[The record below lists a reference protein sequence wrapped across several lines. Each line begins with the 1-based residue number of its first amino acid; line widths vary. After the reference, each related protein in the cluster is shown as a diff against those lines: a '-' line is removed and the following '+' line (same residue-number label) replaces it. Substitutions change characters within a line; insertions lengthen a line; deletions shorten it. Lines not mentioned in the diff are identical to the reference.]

1 MPTLM
6 QEELECWSQALLEG
20 AGLEAQA
27 AETVAVSLVAANRRG
42 VDSHGVARLPVYAQR
57 LRVGSMNGRPQPKV
71 ERVHGAV
78 ALIDADHG
86 PGQVAGVLAT
96 DLSIELARRH
106 GVGAVAVHRS
116 SHYGTAAYY
125 AIRAARAGLVG
136 ISTTNA
142 EPFVI
147 PFGGLL
153 PALGTNPIA
162 LAAPTPTGIF
172 DVDMASS
179 QVAHNKIRNAAAEG
193 RSIPEGWGVDEQG
206 HPTTDPNQV
215 FAAVPLGGYK
225 GYGLAVLVEILSAVL
240 AGSGITHGVGRL
252 VEELERPQ
260 DVGHFHL
267 ALDPEPLVGSARF
280 AELLGG
286 LLEELKAIPAG
297 PDAGEVLVPG
307 EPQAR
312 IQAERDRLGIP
323 LPDAQWALL
332 EGLSRELGVPVP
344 DRVGEL

>member
-6 QEELECWSQALLEG
+6 PEELERWSQALLAG
-20 AGLEAQA
+20 AGLEPQA
-27 AETVAVSLVAANRRG
+27 AQTTAVSLVAANRRG
-42 VDSHGVARLPVYAQR
+42 VDSHGVARLPAYAKR
-57 LRVGSMNGRPQPKV
+57 LQIGSMNGRPQVKV
-71 ERVHGAV
+71 EREHGAT
-78 ALIDADHG
+78 ALVDADLG
-86 PGQVAGVLAT
+86 PGQVAGVIAT

-116 SHYGTAAYY
+116 SHYGAAAYY
-125 AIRAARAGLVG
+125 AIRAACAGLVG

-147 PFGGLL
+147 PFGGLE

-193 RSIPEGWGVDEQG
+193 RSIPEGWGVDELG
-206 HPTTDPNQV
+206 HSTTDPNEV

-225 GYGLAVLVEILSAVL
+225 GYGLAVLVEVLSGVL
-240 AGSGITHGVGRL
+240 AGAGITHGVGRL
-252 VEELERPQ
+252 IEEPERPQ

-267 ALDPEPLVGSARF
+267 AIDPEPLVGSARF
-280 AELLGG
+280 AGLLGG
-286 LLEELKAIPAG
+286 LLEELKTIPAG
-297 PDAGEVLVPG
+297 PDSDEVLVPG
-307 EPQAR
+307 EPEAR
-312 IQAERDRLGIP
+312 VQAERDRDGIP

-344 DRVGEL
+344 DRS